1 MPTYNKNYSKK
12 LQDPRWQKKRLQ
24 ILERDNFTCKSC
36 GNSGESLHVHHH
48 LYEKGK
54 DPWDY
59 SDDIY
64 ETYCR
69 KCHAMVEYLKKAIPS
84 VTVIRIIYKDHGDSQ
99 LAYTI
104 LFDKSKILLAVF
116 SYYHENYI
124 ELLVHIPSA
133 VVKIVSSLI
142 NTQNNGK

>member
-1 MPTYNKNYSKK
+1 MATYNKNYSKK
-12 LQDPRWQKKRLQ
+12 LQDPRWQKKRLH
-24 ILERDNFTCKSC
+24 ILDRDNFTCKSC
-36 GNSGESLHVHHH
+36 GSRGETLHIHHH

-64 ETYCR
+64 ETYCKR
-69 KCHAMVEYLKKAIPS
+69 CHAIVEYLKKTIPS
-84 VTVIRIIYKDHGDSQ
+84 VTLVRIIYKDNDDHQ

-104 LFDKSKILLAVF
+104 LIEKKKILLAVF
-116 SYYHENYI
+116 SYYHEKYI

-133 VVKIVSSLI
+133 VIRMVSSL
-142 NTQNNGK
+142 NNIQKNG

>member
-1 MPTYNKNYSKK
+1 MATYNKNYSKK

-36 GNSGESLHVHHH
+36 GSSSDSLHVHHH

-64 ETYCR
+64 ETYCQR
-69 KCHAMVEYLKKAIPS
+69 CHAIVEYLKKTIPS
-84 VTVIRIIYKDHGDSQ
+84 VTIVRIIYKDSGDHQ

-104 LFDKSKILLAVF
+104 LFDKKKILLAVF
-116 SYYHENYI
+116 NYYHKDYI
-124 ELLVHIPSA
+124 EILVHIPSA
-133 VVKIVSSLI
+133 VVQLVSSLI
-142 NTQNNGK
+142 NIQKNG